1 MMCYRARGPRAVL
14 TRQPTEGKSRDGGL
28 RLGEMERDCLIG
40 YGARYA
46 PTTYFTIEFYVL
58 YFSMMLI
65 ERLMVSSDQCEVDV
79 CSKCGRLGYCGW
91 CNSCKSSGQVSVI
104 TMPYACKL
112 LLTELQAMNITARL
126 SLTNYCQ

>member
-1 MMCYRARGPRAVL
+1 MTVL
-14 TRQPTEGKSRDGGL
+14 LVTEQGL
-28 RLGEMERDCLIG
+28 KITLIPG
-40 YGARYA
+40 
-46 PTTYFTIEFYVL
+46 FIFIKL
-58 YFSMMLI
+58 CFSMMLV

-91 CNSCKSSGQVSVI
+91 CNSCKSSGQVSSI